1 SRTRLSEFERHHL
14 TCLSNCSS
22 SCTLTRSFKMKKI
35 NKPEKRCK
43 PINTFFLDTKG
54 VLTGICNFGKNRQ
67 THAINLKIIDCKS
80 FKNSNGYPHRKYR
93 AVKGQATSVTVL
105 CNQNRV
111 AYHLDKVVRKRN
123 NG

>member
-1 SRTRLSEFERHHL
+1 ATSSISRYKSTGEDARGDGFLPPTHKAD
-14 TCLSNCSS
+14 
-22 SCTLTRSFKMKKI
+22 KMKKI

-93 AVKGQATSVTVL
+93 AVKEKEIMVNFPLCAASMFCTSS
-105 CNQNRV
+105 
-111 AYHLDKVVRKRN
+111 N
-123 NG
+123 N